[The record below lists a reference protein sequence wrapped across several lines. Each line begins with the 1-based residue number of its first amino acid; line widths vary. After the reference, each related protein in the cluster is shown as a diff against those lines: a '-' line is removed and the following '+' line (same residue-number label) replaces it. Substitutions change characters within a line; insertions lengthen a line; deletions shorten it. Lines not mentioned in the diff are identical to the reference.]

1 MNASQILLMKTTSK
15 TNVKPLLT
23 STSLVEP
30 IGCGNYSMAVF
41 YFFSFELIVVLV
53 FMRLFIA
60 ITITAFQETNE
71 RDNKF
76 MNSHLSDHFRE
87 IWSGFDPDVSVS
99 KYYQGL

>member
-1 MNASQILLMKTTSK
+1 MSLDLNAFKIHHTKTMLITKVRPFSFSKLLGK
-15 TNVKPLLT
+15 
-23 STSLVEP
+23 P
-30 IGCGNYSMAVF
+30 IGCGNYMMTVF
-41 YFFSFELIVVLV
+41 YFFSFFVIVVLV

-87 IWSGFDPDVSVS
+87 IWSGFDPDVSII
-99 KYYQGL
+99 

>member
-1 MNASQILLMKTTSK
+1 MSPDFNVFKIPHMKTMLITKVS
-15 TNVKPLLT
+15 
-23 STSLVEP
+23 SLSLFTVLVIP
-30 IGCGNYSMAVF
+30 IGCGNYMMTVL
-41 YFFSFELIVVLV
+41 YFFSFFVIVVLV

-87 IWSGFDPDVSVS
+87 IWCGFDPDVSHF
-99 KYYQGL
+99 L

>member
-1 MNASQILLMKTTSK
+1 MMT
-15 TNVKPLLT
+15 V
-23 STSLVEP
+23 
-30 IGCGNYSMAVF
+30 Y
-41 YFFSFELIVVLV
+41 YFFSFFVIVVLV

-87 IWSGFDPDVSVS
+87 IWSGFDPDATSFIKVKSYRRFLVALGDPLGWDIS
-99 KYYQGL
+99 YEHNFLKQ

>member
-1 MNASQILLMKTTSK
+1 MMT
-15 TNVKPLLT
+15 
-23 STSLVEP
+23 
-30 IGCGNYSMAVF
+30 VF
-41 YFFSFELIVVLV
+41 YFFSFFVIVVLV

-87 IWSGFDPDVSVS
+87 IWSGFDPDVSPLS
-99 KYYQGL
+99 PFLTIIIGHEFH

>member
-1 MNASQILLMKTTSK
+1 MMT
-15 TNVKPLLT
+15 
-23 STSLVEP
+23 
-30 IGCGNYSMAVF
+30 VF
-41 YFFSFELIVVLV
+41 YFFSFFVIVVLV

-87 IWSGFDPDVSVS
+87 IWSGFDPDVSALLS
-99 KYYQGL
+99 PFLTIIIGNEFH

>member
-1 MNASQILLMKTTSK
+1 MLK
-15 TNVKPLLT
+15 TNVSSLSVFNLL
-23 STSLVEP
+23 VKP
-30 IGCGNYSMAVF
+30 IGCGNYMMTVF
-41 YFFSFELIVVLV
+41 YFFSFFVIVVLV

-87 IWSGFDPDVSVS
+87 IWSGFDPDVSPLS
-99 KYYQGL
+99 PYI